1 MKLTKKSKDLLLFI
15 KKNGFSNKENMSN
28 KTKNILSNLFKELL
42 TANHFLKNIKYNYKI
57 KNIQNKTQISKPTN
71 FNADSFPILV
81 RNYIDKNIMSEIC
94 YTFSIY
100 ERDIKVYFFTEQEL
114 SNINMQIYNNYIRF
128 ISMWLYMLNLY
139 SSKKCVKSLTIYFY
153 LTSLEKHL
161 PENNIHILNEI
172 NANTAFTTT
181 CPINSEIVVY
191 RKEEWFKV
199 FIHETFHNFGLD
211 FSSMNN
217 NELNKC
223 ILNIFKVKSKVNV
236 FESYCEFWAEII
248 NVIFCSYSLC
258 DNNLDTFLKYFAT
271 YINYEEQYSLLQMVK
286 ILDYMGL
293 KYKDLYSPTNHSA
306 LLRENL
312 YKENT
317 NILSYYI
324 IKCIL
329 LNNYQK
335 FFAWCNSNNANI
347 LDFRKTVEN
356 QKSFCKFIEHYY
368 KSNLILKVKYYEN
381 ILNNLKKSK
390 KYYILSNM
398 RMTVC
403 ELG

>member
-1 MKLTKKSKDLLLFI
+1 MKFTKKSKDLLLFI
-15 KKNGFSNKENMSN
+15 KKNGFSTEETMTT
-28 KTKNILSNLFKELL
+28 KTKHILSNLFKELL
-42 TANHFLKNIKYNYKI
+42 TSNHFVKNIKYNYTI
-57 KNIQNKTQISKPTN
+57 KNIQNATQIIQPKN
-71 FNADSFPILV
+71 FNAHSFPLLV
-81 RNYIDKNIMSEIC
+81 RKYIDKNIMSEIC
-94 YTFSIY
+94 YTFSMY
-100 ERDIKVYFFTEQEL
+100 EREIKVYFFTEQEL
-114 SNINMQIYNNYIRF
+114 STISIKIYNNYIIF
-128 ISMWLYMLNLY
+128 IAMWLYMLNLY
-139 SSKKCVKSLTIYFY
+139 SSKKCVKSLTIYLY

-181 CPINSEIVVY
+181 CPINSEIVIY

-211 FSSMNN
+211 FSSMNDN
-217 NELNKC
+217 TFNKC
-223 ILNIFKVKSKVNV
+223 ILNIFKVNSQVNGY
-236 FESYCEFWAEII
+236 ESYCEFWAEII
-248 NVIFCSYSLC
+248 NVIFCSYLLC
-258 DNNLDTFLKYFAT
+258 NDNLDTFLKYFNT
-271 YINYEEQYSLLQMVK
+271 YINYEIQYSLLQMVK

-293 KYKDLYSPTNHSA
+293 KYRDLYAETKHSE

-329 LNNYQK
+329 LNNYQN
-335 FFAWCNSNNANI
+335 FFMWCHSNNVNI
-347 LDFRKTVEN
+347 LDFKKKVEN
-356 QKSFCKFIEHYY
+356 QKSFCKFIEQYY
-368 KSNLILKVKYYEN
+368 KSNLILKVKYYEKMWN
-381 ILNNLKKSK
+381 DLKKSK

-398 RMTVC
+398 RMSVC